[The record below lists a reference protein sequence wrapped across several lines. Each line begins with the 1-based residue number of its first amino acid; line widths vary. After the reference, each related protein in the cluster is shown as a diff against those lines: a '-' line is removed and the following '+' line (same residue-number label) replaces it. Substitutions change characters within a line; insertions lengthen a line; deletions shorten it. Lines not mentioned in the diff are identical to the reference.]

1 MTRIDFDS
9 LNNNNNNLF
18 SNSRRNI
25 KIFIQVPPNCQL
37 VRTNKFTGEY
47 SILGS
52 GMHLNNPIYSYEVID
67 ASVRALDYPKQ
78 KARSKEGFEL
88 TVDPAVTY
96 SITDVA
102 KFKYK
107 SQNPKELLKI
117 KTQAIVRKLISMYTY
132 EELSNARVDLSN
144 NEFKW
149 IKDEYA
155 EYEQEYGVYI
165 ERFFLKSVE
174 LPLELQDD
182 YQKTKVQEQENA
194 RKIEEA
200 KTNYK
205 VGLTQLQFEKRKAE
219 VEREIRK
226 QDDELHMD
234 IDLRVVAAYTTKLK
248 ENGYSQEQIYKM
260 LDGVLERRGIKDIA
274 KKNQIYYF
282 LGSQGYINPQVMPDI
297 QNSQFIDNEEE
308 QNIRGSR

>member
-1 MTRIDFDS
+1 MTRIDFNS
-9 LNNNNNNLF
+9 LNNNHNNMRN
-18 SNSRRNI
+18 NRNI

-37 VRTNKFTGEY
+37 VRTNKFTGTY
-47 SILGS
+47 DVLGS
-52 GMHLNNPIYSYEVID
+52 GMHINNPIYSYEVID

-96 SITDVA
+96 SVTDVA

-107 SQNPKELLKI
+107 SQNPEELLKI
-117 KTQAIVRKLISMYTY
+117 KTQAIIRKLISMYTY
-132 EELSNARVDLSN
+132 EELSNVRVDLTSE
-144 NEFKW
+144 EFRW
-149 IKDEYA
+149 IKNEYT
-155 EYEQEYGVYI
+155 EYEQEYGVSI

-174 LPLELQDD
+174 LPIELQDD

-194 RKIEEA
+194 RKLEEA
-200 KTNYK
+200 KTNYR
-205 VGLTQLQFEKRKAE
+205 VGLTKLQFEKRKAE

-226 QDDELHMD
+226 KDDELHMD
-234 IDLRVVAAYTTKLK
+234 IDLQVVAAYTAKLK
-248 ENGYSQEQIYKM
+248 ENGYSQEQIFKM

-282 LGSQGYINPQVMPDI
+282 LGSQGYINPQFMPNN
-297 QNSQFIDNEEE
+297 QNLQDGENIVNEE
-308 QNIRGSR
+308 QNNSKSR